1 MKKKTLSRVLAF
13 SLCAALLATT
23 GCGGSDKKDGSTDAK
38 QTEAAA
44 AKDEMHIAV
53 SANPPTLDTQIS
65 NSNIVGQIAYHI
77 FEPLF
82 AMDENYEPQP
92 VLAESYEV
100 SEDGLEYTI
109 KLREGV
115 KFHNGNE
122 MTADDVVASMNRW
135 IEKSP
140 KANTLIGGSTFEKVD
155 DYTVKMT
162 ANQASSDIITVLA
175 NPIMFAAIYPAEI
188 VEAATDEGISEF
200 IGTGPYKLAEWK
212 QDQYIKLEKNDD
224 YGEMKMQHLVLQAK
238 KPLQQRHWYLI
249 SLQMHLHD
257 SQVHRTDSMM
267 LLKKFRW
274 ITMMIWQM
282 LLT

>member
-224 YGEMKMQHLVLQAK
+224 YQGNENATSGLA
-238 KPLQQRHWYLI
+238 
-249 SLQMHLHD
+249 
-257 SQVHRTDSMM
+257 
-267 LLKKFRW
+267 
-274 ITMMIWQM
+274 
-282 LLT
+282 